1 MISFKEYLLL
11 NEEKDPQ
18 INAIKKICK
27 NDFDIILKAG
37 GTGHGSENNVMKK
50 INAEIEDT
58 SKQFK
63 DFNELK
69 EKTKKVISKEKTKNA
84 NTKDI
89 EESDSKIEDFYRII
103 YNNRNIIE
111 QISPH
116 NVSKIRA
123 IFQKVD
129 RNNDKKI
136 DKEEFQNAIKEIQK
150 SIDKN
155 NAAMITYLMYIL
167 NIGGSH
173 FAVGQTTGALS
184 QDSNIKPEKFFTD
197 ENDKEIKNYF
207 TDEKIKFLNSLFIE
221 LKGFT
226 FEKSI
231 LKNFKTYKAAKSVFS
246 GKTELSDE
254 GFTPK
259 TQEQKEREGIEDE
272 YVKNQA
278 AIDKNN
284 AEIEKSKN
292 KIKEIDDK
300 YKSPTEETGD
310 PTKGNWFS
318 LDVDLPEPGDNNE
331 LNNFISSVKK
341 AVDSELKKIID
352 EAKSYQ
358 IKKKKND
365 LEDDETQKEDIVL
378 KIIKQKGFKILKEDS
393 AAGLDS
399 GDEEIDERLNASNE
413 EIRRIISKYSIKLKK
428 INDKLEASD
437 NYIKARGLKLD
448 FKFTLIDF
456 GKDINN
462 SLLDLKENI
471 RRKVRNLRNKSWDN
485 ALGSHKTLEQK
496 GQEDLNVKK
505 IIGFLKET
513 NKNDAHA
520 IAKYMFINL
529 LAKNSDSE
537 KVYEMLND
545 KSFSSTSEW
554 SKYVYIGDDKVI
566 YALDKNS
573 VKQDNFFRNI
583 LPDVKVLNCGM
594 AKKYRNPKELL
605 SSIGINVNDLT
616 VDVLKRIK
624 KALKDSLNNLS
635 NEANEYLESANKLR
649 RDIAPRASIVTEG
662 LFGNA
667 AEFLKNKKQDAVNYL
682 KGKRQVK
689 ADDSIINSFNT
700 INKKEEQDKENKANT
715 EIEQLKNK
723 RGKIGD
729 KADDAYQNSINK
741 ETNKEIDNNI
751 IKSTFDK
758 LTNSMCTNLQIDAN
772 KFEPDGHGVED
783 IPTRQIFKGF
793 VFIKYNNKA
802 FFTTQDRL
810 EKIKNELK
818 AVMKQQNLDKKNYD
832 KAQNAANNTYNAN
845 DIENNGK
852 AENLGTTGEASVV
865 TSGAADST
873 YGNGYNYNKEA
884 DAIKKKLNCTTYTY
898 SPNPKMKI
906 VRRTFD

>member
-37 GTGHGSENNVMKK
+37 GTGSGSENNIMKK
-50 INAEIEDT
+50 INAEIEDA
-58 SKQFK
+58 SNQFK
-63 DFNELK
+63 DFNEIK
-69 EKTKKVISKEKTKNA
+69 EKTKKIISKEKTKNA

-89 EESDSKIEDFYRII
+89 EKSDSKIEDFYRII

-259 TQEQKEREGIEDE
+259 TQEQKEREGLEDE
-272 YVKNQA
+272 YVKNKEEMNKTQ
-278 AIDKNN
+278 
-284 AEIEKSKN
+284 AEIDRLNKETQEILNSNKSN
-292 KIKEIDDK
+292 IDDL
-300 YKSPTEETGD
+300 GN
-310 PTKGNWFS
+310 PTKGKWFG
-318 LDVDLPEPGDNNE
+318 LDVDLPVPGDNKE
-331 LNNFISSVKK
+331 LEDFISSIKNVVKEK
-341 AVDSELKKIID
+341 LKKIVD
-352 EAKSYQ
+352 EVKSYQ

-365 LEDDETQKEDIVL
+365 LEEDVVL
-378 KIIKQKGFKILKEDS
+378 KIIKQKGFKILKEED
-393 AAGLDS
+393 AVGLDS
-399 GDEEIDERLNASNE
+399 GDEEIDEHLNAINNKIE
-413 EIRRIISKYSIKLKK
+413 KIILKYENKLARINNKIESSGDYNKKL
-428 INDKLEASD
+428 S
-437 NYIKARGLKLD
+437 LKTD
-448 FKFTLIDF
+448 FKLTLVDF
-456 GKDINN
+456 GRDINN
-462 SLLDLKENI
+462 SFIDLQENI
-471 RRKVRNLRNKSWDN
+471 RRKVRSLRNKSWD
-485 ALGSHKTLEQK
+485 AELGSHKTLEQK

-662 LFGNA
+662 FFGNA
-667 AEFLKNKKQDAVNYL
+667 AEFLKNKKQDAVDYL

-689 ADDSIINSFNT
+689 ADDSIVNSFNT

-810 EKIKNELK
+810 EKIKSELK
-818 AVMKQQNLDKKNYD
+818 AVMKQQSTDEKNYN

>member
-37 GTGHGSENNVMKK
+37 GTGSGSENNVMKK

-58 SKQFK
+58 SEQFK
-63 DFNELK
+63 DFNEIK
-69 EKTKKVISKEKTKNA
+69 EKTKKIISKEKTKNA

-155 NAAMITYLMYIL
+155 NAAMITYLMYVL
-167 NIGGSH
+167 NVGGSH

-184 QDSNIKPEKFFTD
+184 QDSNIKPERFFTD

-259 TQEQKEREGIEDE
+259 TQEQKEREGLEDE
-272 YVKNQA
+272 YVKNKEEMNKTQ
-278 AIDKNN
+278 
-284 AEIEKSKN
+284 AEIDRLNKETQEILNSNKSN
-292 KIKEIDDK
+292 IDDL
-300 YKSPTEETGD
+300 GN
-310 PTKGNWFS
+310 PTKGKWFG
-318 LDVDLPEPGDNNE
+318 LDVDLPVPGDNKE
-331 LNNFISSVKK
+331 LEDFISSIKNVVKEK
-341 AVDSELKKIID
+341 LKKIVD
-352 EAKSYQ
+352 EVKSYQ

-365 LEDDETQKEDIVL
+365 LEEDVVL
-378 KIIKQKGFKILKEDS
+378 KIIKQKGFKILKEEDVV
-393 AAGLDS
+393 GLDS
-399 GDEEIDERLNASNE
+399 GDEEIDEHLNAINNKIE
-413 EIRRIISKYSIKLKK
+413 KIILKYENKLARINNKIESSGDYNKKL
-428 INDKLEASD
+428 S
-437 NYIKARGLKLD
+437 LKTD
-448 FKFTLIDF
+448 FKLTLVDF
-456 GKDINN
+456 GRDINN
-462 SLLDLKENI
+462 SFIDLQENI
-471 RRKVRNLRNKSWDN
+471 RRKVRSLRNKSWD
-485 ALGSHKTLEQK
+485 AELGSHKTLEQK

-505 IIGFLKET
+505 IIGFLKEA

-662 LFGNA
+662 FFGNA
-667 AEFLKNKKQDAVNYL
+667 AEFLKNKKQDAVDYL

-689 ADDSIINSFNT
+689 ADDSIVNSFNT

-818 AVMKQQNLDKKNYD
+818 AVMKQQSTDEKNYN

>member
-37 GTGHGSENNVMKK
+37 GTGSGSENNVMKK

-69 EKTKKVISKEKTKNA
+69 EKTKKIISKEKTKNA

-167 NIGGSH
+167 NVGGSH

-184 QDSNIKPEKFFTD
+184 LDSNIKPEKFFTD

-259 TQEQKEREGIEDE
+259 TQEQKEREGLEDE
-272 YVKNQA
+272 YAENKEEMNKTQ
-278 AIDKNN
+278 
-284 AEIEKSKN
+284 AEIDRLNKETQEILNSNKSN
-292 KIKEIDDK
+292 IDDL
-300 YKSPTEETGD
+300 GN
-310 PTKGNWFS
+310 PTKGKWFG
-318 LDVDLPEPGDNNE
+318 LDVDLPVPGDNKE
-331 LNNFISSVKK
+331 LEDFISSIKNVVKEK
-341 AVDSELKKIID
+341 LKKIVD
-352 EAKSYQ
+352 EVKSYQ

-365 LEDDETQKEDIVL
+365 LEEDVVL
-378 KIIKQKGFKILKEDS
+378 KIIKQKGFKILKEEDVV
-393 AAGLDS
+393 GLDS
-399 GDEEIDERLNASNE
+399 GDEEIDEHLNAINNKIE
-413 EIRRIISKYSIKLKK
+413 KIILKYENKLARINNKIESSGDYNKKL
-428 INDKLEASD
+428 S
-437 NYIKARGLKLD
+437 LKTD
-448 FKFTLIDF
+448 FKLTLVDF
-456 GKDINN
+456 GRDINN
-462 SLLDLKENI
+462 SFIDLQENI
-471 RRKVRNLRNKSWDN
+471 RRKVRSLRNKSWD
-485 ALGSHKTLEQK
+485 AELGSHKTLEQK

-667 AEFLKNKKQDAVNYL
+667 AEFLKNKKQDAVDYL

-689 ADDSIINSFNT
+689 ADDSIVNSFNT

-810 EKIKNELK
+810 EKIKSELK
-818 AVMKQQNLDKKNYD
+818 AVMKQQSTDEKNYN

>member
-37 GTGHGSENNVMKK
+37 GTGSGSENNIMKK

-69 EKTKKVISKEKTKNA
+69 EKTKKIISKEKTKNA

-167 NIGGSH
+167 NVGCSH

-184 QDSNIKPEKFFTD
+184 LDSNIKPEKFFTD

-226 FEKSI
+226 FENSI

-259 TQEQKEREGIEDE
+259 TQEQKEREGLEDE
-272 YVKNQA
+272 YVKNKEEMNKTQ
-278 AIDKNN
+278 
-284 AEIEKSKN
+284 AEIDRLNKETQEILNSNKSN
-292 KIKEIDDK
+292 IDDL
-300 YKSPTEETGD
+300 GN
-310 PTKGNWFS
+310 PTKGKWFG
-318 LDVDLPEPGDNNE
+318 LDVDLPVPGDNKE
-331 LNNFISSVKK
+331 LEDFISSIKNVVKEK
-341 AVDSELKKIID
+341 LKKIVD
-352 EAKSYQ
+352 EVKSYQ

-365 LEDDETQKEDIVL
+365 LEEDVVL
-378 KIIKQKGFKILKEDS
+378 KIIKQKGFKILKEEDVV
-393 AAGLDS
+393 GLDS
-399 GDEEIDERLNASNE
+399 GDEEIDEHLNVINNKIEKIILKYENKLA
-413 EIRRIISKYSIKLKK
+413 RINNKIESSGDYNKKL
-428 INDKLEASD
+428 S
-437 NYIKARGLKLD
+437 LKTD
-448 FKFTLIDF
+448 FKLTLVDF
-456 GKDINN
+456 GRDINN
-462 SLLDLKENI
+462 SFIDLQENI
-471 RRKVRNLRNKSWDN
+471 RRKVRSLRNKSWD
-485 ALGSHKTLEQK
+485 AELGSHKTLEQK

-505 IIGFLKET
+505 IIGFLKEA

-667 AEFLKNKKQDAVNYL
+667 AEFLKNKKQDAVDYL

-689 ADDSIINSFNT
+689 ADDSIVNSFNT

-810 EKIKNELK
+810 EKIKSELK
-818 AVMKQQNLDKKNYD
+818 AVMKQQSTDEKNYN

>member
-37 GTGHGSENNVMKK
+37 GTGSGSENNIMKK
-50 INAEIEDT
+50 INAEIEDA
-58 SKQFK
+58 SNQFK
-63 DFNELK
+63 DFNEIK
-69 EKTKKVISKEKTKNA
+69 EKTKKIISKEKTKNA

-89 EESDSKIEDFYRII
+89 EKSDSKIEDFYRII

-259 TQEQKEREGIEDE
+259 TQEQKEKEGLEDE
-272 YVKNQA
+272 YVKNKEEMNKTQ
-278 AIDKNN
+278 
-284 AEIEKSKN
+284 AEIDRLNKETQEILNSNKSN
-292 KIKEIDDK
+292 IDDL
-300 YKSPTEETGD
+300 GN
-310 PTKGNWFS
+310 PTKGKWFG
-318 LDVDLPEPGDNNE
+318 LDVDLPVPGDNKE
-331 LNNFISSVKK
+331 LEDFISSIKNVVKEK
-341 AVDSELKKIID
+341 LKKIVD
-352 EAKSYQ
+352 EVKSYQ

-365 LEDDETQKEDIVL
+365 LEEDVVL
-378 KIIKQKGFKILKEDS
+378 KIIKQKGFKILKEED
-393 AAGLDS
+393 AVGLDS
-399 GDEEIDERLNASNE
+399 GDEEIDEHLNAINNKIE
-413 EIRRIISKYSIKLKK
+413 KIILKYENKLARINNKIESSGDYNKKL
-428 INDKLEASD
+428 S
-437 NYIKARGLKLD
+437 LKTD
-448 FKFTLIDF
+448 FKLTLVDF
-456 GKDINN
+456 GRDINN
-462 SLLDLKENI
+462 SFIDLQENI
-471 RRKVRNLRNKSWDN
+471 RRKVRSLRNKSWD
-485 ALGSHKTLEQK
+485 AELGSHKTLEQK

-662 LFGNA
+662 FFGNA
-667 AEFLKNKKQDAVNYL
+667 AEFLKNKKQDAVDYL

-689 ADDSIINSFNT
+689 ADDSIVNSFNT

>member
-37 GTGHGSENNVMKK
+37 GTGSGSENNIMKK

-69 EKTKKVISKEKTKNA
+69 EKTKKIISKEKTKNA

-167 NIGGSH
+167 NVGGSH

-184 QDSNIKPEKFFTD
+184 LDSNIKPEKFFTD

-259 TQEQKEREGIEDE
+259 TQEQKEREGLEDE
-272 YVKNQA
+272 YVKNKEEMNKTQ
-278 AIDKNN
+278 
-284 AEIEKSKN
+284 AEIDRLNKETQEILNSNKSN
-292 KIKEIDDK
+292 IDDL
-300 YKSPTEETGD
+300 GN
-310 PTKGNWFS
+310 PTKGKWFG
-318 LDVDLPEPGDNNE
+318 LDVDLPVPGDNKE
-331 LNNFISSVKK
+331 LEDFISSIKNVVKEK
-341 AVDSELKKIID
+341 LKKIVD
-352 EAKSYQ
+352 EVKSYQ

-365 LEDDETQKEDIVL
+365 LEEDVVL
-378 KIIKQKGFKILKEDS
+378 KIIKQKGFKILKEEDVV
-393 AAGLDS
+393 GLDS
-399 GDEEIDERLNASNE
+399 GDEEIDEHLNVINNKIEKIILKYENKLA
-413 EIRRIISKYSIKLKK
+413 RINNKIESSGDYNKKL
-428 INDKLEASD
+428 S
-437 NYIKARGLKLD
+437 LKTD
-448 FKFTLIDF
+448 FKLTLVDF
-456 GKDINN
+456 GRDINN
-462 SLLDLKENI
+462 SFIDLQENI
-471 RRKVRNLRNKSWDN
+471 RRKVRSLRNKSWD
-485 ALGSHKTLEQK
+485 AELGSHKTLEQK

-505 IIGFLKET
+505 IIGFLKEA

-667 AEFLKNKKQDAVNYL
+667 AEFLKNKKQDAVDYL

-689 ADDSIINSFNT
+689 ADDSIVNSFNT

-810 EKIKNELK
+810 EKIKSELK
-818 AVMKQQNLDKKNYD
+818 AVMKQQSTDEKNYN

>member
-37 GTGHGSENNVMKK
+37 GTGSGSENNIMKK
-50 INAEIEDT
+50 INAEIEDA
-58 SKQFK
+58 SNQFK
-63 DFNELK
+63 DFNEIK
-69 EKTKKVISKEKTKNA
+69 EKTKKIISKEKTKNA

-89 EESDSKIEDFYRII
+89 EKSDSKIEDFYRII

-259 TQEQKEREGIEDE
+259 TQEQKEREGLEDD
-272 YVKNQA
+272 YVKNKEEMNKTQ
-278 AIDKNN
+278 
-284 AEIEKSKN
+284 AEIDRLNKETQEILNSNKSN
-292 KIKEIDDK
+292 IDDL
-300 YKSPTEETGD
+300 GN
-310 PTKGNWFS
+310 PTKGKWFG
-318 LDVDLPEPGDNNE
+318 LDVDLPVPGDNKE
-331 LNNFISSVKK
+331 LEDFISSIKNVVKEK
-341 AVDSELKKIID
+341 LKKIVD
-352 EAKSYQ
+352 EVKSYQ

-365 LEDDETQKEDIVL
+365 LEEDVVL
-378 KIIKQKGFKILKEDS
+378 KIIKQKGFKILKEED
-393 AAGLDS
+393 AVGLDS
-399 GDEEIDERLNASNE
+399 GDEEIDEHLNAINNKIE
-413 EIRRIISKYSIKLKK
+413 KIILKYENKLARINNKIENSGDYNKKL
-428 INDKLEASD
+428 S
-437 NYIKARGLKLD
+437 LKTD
-448 FKFTLIDF
+448 FKLTLVDF
-456 GKDINN
+456 GRDINN
-462 SLLDLKENI
+462 SFIDLQENI
-471 RRKVRNLRNKSWDN
+471 RRKVRSLRNKSWD
-485 ALGSHKTLEQK
+485 AELGSHKTLEQK

-662 LFGNA
+662 FFGNA
-667 AEFLKNKKQDAVNYL
+667 AEFLKNKKQDAVDYL

-689 ADDSIINSFNT
+689 ADDSIVNSFNT

-751 IKSTFDK
+751 IKTTFDK

-810 EKIKNELK
+810 EKIKSELK
-818 AVMKQQNLDKKNYD
+818 AVMKQQNLDEKNYN